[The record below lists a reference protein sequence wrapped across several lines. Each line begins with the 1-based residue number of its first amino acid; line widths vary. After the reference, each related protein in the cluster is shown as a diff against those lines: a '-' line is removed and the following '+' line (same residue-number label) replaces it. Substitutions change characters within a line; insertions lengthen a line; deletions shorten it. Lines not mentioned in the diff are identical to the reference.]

1 MGTLPDN
8 LDGLEPRPHH
18 HFHRRNGS
26 AYGRSLSEGAWF
38 GCAL

>member
-8 LDGLEPRPHH
+8 LDGLEPRPRH

-26 AYGRSLSEGAWF
+26 ADLYLKARGLAAR
-38 GCAL
+38 

>member
-8 LDGLEPRPHH
+8 LDGLEPRPRH

-26 AYGRSLSEGAWF
+26 ADGRVYLQARGLVAR
-38 GCAL
+38 